1 MTIGRRY
8 ELLMSVAS
16 RNIPEARRKELLD
29 LATRWMESDGCGVK
43 SHEELFY
50 MWGALAGIQI
60 KNYSEDL
67 QAKWG
72 AEMMKDLG
80 AKVDA

>member
-16 RNIPEARRKELLD
+16 RNIPEARRKELLE
-29 LATRWMESDGCGVK
+29 LATSWMESDACTVR

-50 MWGALAGIQI
+50 MWGAMAGIQMA
-60 KNYSEDL
+60 NYCEDL
-67 QAKWG
+67 QAQWG
-72 AEMMKDLG
+72 AEFLEQQMKSN
-80 AKVDA
+80 